1 MTKCS
6 DINSI
11 LSRST
16 SNGIY
21 SIVCCRRGLQYVG
34 ETVQYLRDRFS
45 GHRTGMKNPFAYS
58 RCKILSKHFIVGLWR
73 NVNYIVNII
82 EKFSRSGRDDNGIP
96 IPGATVKRHKM
107 ETKWLIT
114 LQTVYPYGLNDKVGD
129 EYKAGNLYKR
139 PKYNYSKIKLDNSF
153 LKQSFFKV
161 ITTSL
166 DHNIEDAIY
175 FVFVSIRSF
184 KKSFTYVMMSMIFLV
199 EK

>member
-45 GHRTGMKNPFAYS
+45 GHRTGMKNPFACN

-139 PKYNYSKIKLDNSF
+139 PKYSYSKIKLDNSF

-161 ITTSL
+161 ITTNL

-175 FVFVSIRSF
+175 FVFVSIKSF